1 MEFRAALEYNPWEH
15 VGIGVGVD
23 SLAVK
28 VEVDGEDWPEIDFN
42 GDVEFNYAGLQLY
55 LRIFY

>member
-28 VEVDGEDWPEIDFN
+28 VEAGGEDWPGIDFKGN
-42 GDVEFNYAGLQLY
+42 VEFNYTGLQLY
-55 LRIFY
+55 LRIF

>member
-1 MEFRAALEYNPWEH
+1 MEFRAAVEYNPWEH
-15 VGIGVGVD
+15 VGIGLGID
-23 SLAVK
+23 SLAIN
-28 VEVDGEDWPEIDFN
+28 VEAEGEDWPGIDFN

>member
-1 MEFRAALEYNPWEH
+1 LEFRAAVEYNPWEH

-23 SLAVK
+23 SPAVK
-28 VEVDGEDWPEIDFN
+28 VKADGKDWPGIVFM